1 MRNFTFFH
9 CYTKDLWKGYEKN
22 GFLDGNYGIRF
33 MQNVNIPEEL
43 KFNQAAK
50 KGGEL
55 YEYIKKNNCSF
66 YIDRLQGGDFIQD
79 YEYDQDLI
87 NMYKDML
94 GEKFKGFQMHEWFS
108 NYRGD
113 LNWKLG
119 DLSAEDWTAENIQ
132 KIIFEKFPYKTLFLE
147 AMTLEEM
154 TAAGKPLTWKQYYDN
169 MTAIYKK
176 RAANHDL
183 VPCDSYFLMYP
194 FEAENGAKTIM
205 PEVGGQIPDMRLQMA
220 FARGVCR
227 SYGLTLGAYYEPW
240 GGDPFA
246 CCSYHEGDKN
256 EWMIRGDEDF
266 PFTPGGPNGGSSR
279 SLQSRIFLYAY
290 LSGAEMMSEEWGGY
304 NTFIDCKDYK
314 LSEYGIVKKN
324 FLEFVKKYPD
334 IGEKVAPIAAV
345 ISNNYICYTL
355 DDPEGKLFGYP
366 VEGKLA
372 EELQIVRDGVEK
384 IFKKS
389 EEQIAYEDRIIINST
404 IPDAVDMLNVHDG
417 KSLCNY
423 RYLVDLTNEKEFA
436 EGRDNL
442 ISPDEVEEKL
452 HELLPCKVEGGFHY
466 LLNKRGEKGYY
477 LSVFN
482 HSGIT
487 RSQAEGEKILE
498 EATKT
503 AVITLKDGRSLKALE
518 GNKNIEFKEGKYFVT
533 LKGGEW
539 LFAEI

>member
-1 MRNFTFFH
+1 
-9 CYTKDLWKGYEKN
+9 
-22 GFLDGNYGIRF
+22 
-33 MQNVNIPEEL
+33 
-43 KFNQAAK
+43 
-50 KGGEL
+50 
-55 YEYIKKNNCSF
+55 
-66 YIDRLQGGDFIQD
+66 
-79 YEYDQDLI
+79 
-87 NMYKDML
+87 
-94 GEKFKGFQMHEWFS
+94 
-108 NYRGD
+108 
-113 LNWKLG
+113 
-119 DLSAEDWTAENIQ
+119 
-132 KIIFEKFPYKTLFLE
+132 
-147 AMTLEEM
+147 
-154 TAAGKPLTWKQYYDN
+154 
-169 MTAIYKK
+169 
-176 RAANHDL
+176 
-183 VPCDSYFLMYP
+183 
-194 FEAENGAKTIM
+194 
-205 PEVGGQIPDMRLQMA
+205 
-220 FARGVCR
+220 
-227 SYGLTLGAYYEPW
+227 
-240 GGDPFA
+240 
-246 CCSYHEGDKN
+246 
-256 EWMIRGDEDF
+256 
-266 PFTPGGPNGGSSR
+266 
-279 SLQSRIFLYAY
+279 LQSRIFLYAY

>member
-169 MTAIYKK
+169 MTAIYK
-176 RAANHDL
+176 RE
-183 VPCDSYFLMYP
+183 PQTM
-194 FEAENGAKTIM
+194 
-205 PEVGGQIPDMRLQMA
+205 
-220 FARGVCR
+220 
-227 SYGLTLGAYYEPW
+227 TL
-240 GGDPFA
+240 
-246 CCSYHEGDKN
+246 
-256 EWMIRGDEDF
+256 F
-266 PFTPGGPNGGSSR
+266 PA
-279 SLQSRIFLYAY
+279 I
-290 LSGAEMMSEEWGGY
+290 
-304 NTFIDCKDYK
+304 
-314 LSEYGIVKKN
+314 
-324 FLEFVKKYPD
+324 
-334 IGEKVAPIAAV
+334 
-345 ISNNYICYTL
+345 
-355 DDPEGKLFGYP
+355 
-366 VEGKLA
+366 
-372 EELQIVRDGVEK
+372 
-384 IFKKS
+384 
-389 EEQIAYEDRIIINST
+389 
-404 IPDAVDMLNVHDG
+404 
-417 KSLCNY
+417 
-423 RYLVDLTNEKEFA
+423 
-436 EGRDNL
+436 L
-442 ISPDEVEEKL
+442 IS
-452 HELLPCKVEGGFHY
+452 
-466 LLNKRGEKGYY
+466 
-477 LSVFN
+477 
-482 HSGIT
+482 
-487 RSQAEGEKILE
+487 
-498 EATKT
+498 
-503 AVITLKDGRSLKALE
+503 
-518 GNKNIEFKEGKYFVT
+518 
-533 LKGGEW
+533 
-539 LFAEI
+539 